1 MNVVVSLTG
10 VVMCSSSAEAVWTG
24 LPGPWVDLSTFL
36 KLALVPLA
44 VLIWQLASL
53 LVCQLPFPKLA
64 LPCPLPQQ
72 CLLCVHFCFF
82 LWACRPPH
90 DDHSLVSTSIRM
102 RSHGIF
108 SQCACVFHHPN
119 PHAQSR
125 IFSQCACVFH
135 RRMDVAC
142 VHTRTRSHSSW
153 LKLKVLVTKGVL
165 GSARGLTSS
174 DALICCQVFVL
185 ILMADETD
193 PARGLIRSWWRIRS
207 WWLWWSSSVTKYL
220 RWACLAVSPHHHN
233 NPTLCSYC
241 CWILLLVGKWY
252 STLGL
257 LHMLYWVLG
266 CLSPCVVACTLRLT
280 WPFLWSCGWSI
291 LYVSSVLLLHDS
303 SSLSFSHLCACLWPD
318 KERCTCLK
326 EFLNLSFPVRKAGGS
341 DLSISTAHSFFFF
354 FFLAPFC
361 LLLFCFCTSSRK
373 EHDQPRLM
381 AM

>member
-10 VVMCSSSAEAVWTG
+10 VVTCSSSAETVWTG

-82 LWACRPPH
+82 LWACPPSPRW
-90 DDHSLVSTSIRM
+90 SLSRLDL
-102 RSHGIF
+102 
-108 SQCACVFHHPN
+108 N

-125 IFSQCACVFH
+125 NFFTMRMRISPSESACAVTNFSQCACVFH

-142 VHTRTRSHSSW
+142 VHTCTRSHSSW
-153 LKLKVLVTKGVL
+153 LKPKVLVTKGVL

-174 DALICCQVFVL
+174 DALICCQVLVL
-185 ILMADETD
+185 ILMVDETD

-207 WWLWWSSSVTKYL
+207 WWWWWSSSVTNYL

-233 NPTLCSYC
+233 NPTFCSYC
-241 CWILLLVGKWY
+241 CWICFSLANGI
-252 STLGL
+252 
-257 LHMLYWVLG
+257 LHWV
-266 CLSPCVVACTLRLT
+266 CFTCCTE
-280 WPFLWSCGWSI
+280 C
-291 LYVSSVLLLHDS
+291 
-303 SSLSFSHLCACLWPD
+303 
-318 KERCTCLK
+318 
-326 EFLNLSFPVRKAGGS
+326 
-341 DLSISTAHSFFFF
+341 
-354 FFLAPFC
+354 
-361 LLLFCFCTSSRK
+361 
-373 EHDQPRLM
+373 
-381 AM
+381 

>member
-135 RRMDVAC
+135 RRMDAGCGLRSYTHAVA
-142 VHTRTRSHSSW
+142 
-153 LKLKVLVTKGVL
+153 L
-165 GSARGLTSS
+165 
-174 DALICCQVFVL
+174 VL
-185 ILMADETD
+185 IETESSCDEGCF
-193 PARGLIRSWWRIRS
+193 GL
-207 WWLWWSSSVTKYL
+207 
-220 RWACLAVSPHHHN
+220 CP
-233 NPTLCSYC
+233 
-241 CWILLLVGKWY
+241 
-252 STLGL
+252 
-257 LHMLYWVLG
+257 
-266 CLSPCVVACTLRLT
+266 
-280 WPFLWSCGWSI
+280 
-291 LYVSSVLLLHDS
+291 
-303 SSLSFSHLCACLWPD
+303 WPD
-318 KERCTCLK
+318 KFWRFDLLSGLC
-326 EFLNLSFPVRKAGGS
+326 FNLNGWRNW
-341 DLSISTAHSFFFF
+341 
-354 FFLAPFC
+354 
-361 LLLFCFCTSSRK
+361 FCTRPHSK
-373 EHDQPRLM
+373 LM
-381 AM
+381 TNP